1 MNLSGQTFL
10 SSGWCSWY
18 GWKKLQWGL
27 LKIILEG
34 LTLKSACPG
43 GT

>member
-27 LKIILEG
+27 L
-34 LTLKSACPG
+34 
-43 GT
+43 